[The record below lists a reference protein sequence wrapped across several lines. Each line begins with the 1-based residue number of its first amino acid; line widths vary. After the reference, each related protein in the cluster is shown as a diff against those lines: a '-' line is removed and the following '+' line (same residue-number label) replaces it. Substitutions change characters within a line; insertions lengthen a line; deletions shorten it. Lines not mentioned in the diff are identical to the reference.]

1 MADHQLDIAT
11 RLVHAGE
18 RQGQPVGQPVA
29 TPIYASTTFTY
40 GSTAEADAVLGGE
53 KPGYI
58 YTRYGNPTVA
68 AMEQAILSLEGGVA
82 ACAYASGMAA
92 LHAALL
98 ACELSP
104 GSTIL
109 ASRDLYGATLDLLV
123 LIFGKFGVKT
133 VPADFSDLPALAAKA
148 EEVRPCVL
156 VAETISNPLLKICD
170 IDACAEIAR
179 THHARLIVDN
189 TFASPYLCRPLEH
202 GADFVVH
209 SATKYLS
216 GHADAMGGVVIAKE
230 SFDHRA
236 LISVMKLAGGI
247 LGPWDA
253 HEILRGIKTL
263 GLRMERQCANANC
276 IAHQLSSNPRVA
288 RVYYPALPRAEA
300 PETLHRI
307 LQPPH
312 AGAMISIEL
321 AENSREAAFRFMDAL
336 QICVRATSL
345 GDIFTGVLHPATSTH
360 REMSPA
366 RRRQAGITDGMIRI
380 SVGIENV
387 NDLLEDLQQAL
398 DASSVASNSGTTD
411 K

>member
-1 MADHQLDIAT
+1 MADRELDIAT

-18 RQGQPVGQPVA
+18 RQGWPVGDPVS

-40 GSTAEADAVLGGE
+40 GSMADADAVLGGE

-68 AMEQAILSLEGGVA
+68 ALEQAILSLEGGVA
-82 ACAYASGMAA
+82 ACAFASGMAA

-104 GSTIL
+104 GSVIL

-123 LIFGKFGVKT
+123 RIFGQFDVKT
-133 VPADFSDLPALAAKA
+133 VTADFSDLPALAAKA
-148 EEVRPCVL
+148 QEVHPRAL
-156 VAETISNPLLKICD
+156 VAETISNPALKLCD
-170 IDACAEIAR
+170 VDACAEIAK
-179 THHARLIVDN
+179 THHARMIVDN

-216 GHADAMGGVVIAKE
+216 GHADAMGGVVVAKE
-230 SFDHRA
+230 SFDHQA
-236 LISVMKLAGGI
+236 LVSVLKLAGGV

-263 GLRMERQCANANC
+263 GLRMERQCSNAHR
-276 IAHQLSSNPRVA
+276 IARQLTSNPRVA
-288 RVYYPALPRAEA
+288 RVYYPDLPGAES
-300 PETLHRI
+300 PELLQRI

-312 AGAMISIEL
+312 AGAMVSIEL
-321 AENSREAAFRFMDAL
+321 AQDSREAAFRFMDAL
-336 QICVRATSL
+336 RVCVRATSL

-380 SVGIENV
+380 SVGIEYV
-387 NDLLEDLQQAL
+387 DDLLEDLHRAL
-398 DASSVASNSGTTD
+398 EASSAASTQM
-411 K
+411 

>member
-1 MADHQLDIAT
+1 MAHSQLDIAT

-18 RQGQPVGQPVA
+18 RLGTPTGQPVS

-40 GSTAEADAVLGGE
+40 GSMAEADAVLGGE

-68 AMEQAILSLEGGVA
+68 ALEQAILSLEGGVS

-92 LHAALL
+92 LHAAVL

-109 ASRDLYGATLDLLV
+109 ASQDLYGATLDLLV
-123 LIFGKFGVKT
+123 MVFGQFDIRT
-133 VPADFSDLPALAAKA
+133 VTADFSDLSSLATKA
-148 EEVRPCVL
+148 DEVRPRVL

-170 IDACAEIAR
+170 IDACAEIAHSHR
-179 THHARLIVDN
+179 ARLIVDN

-216 GHADAMGGVVIAKE
+216 GHADAMGGVVVARERPDDK
-230 SFDHRA
+230 A
-236 LISVMKLAGGI
+236 LISIMKLAGGV

-263 GLRMERQCANANC
+263 GLRLERQCANAQR
-276 IAHQLSSNPRVA
+276 IAETLAQDSRLG
-288 RVYYPALPRAEA
+288 RVYYPALAGAEV
-300 PETLHRI
+300 LQRI
-307 LQPPH
+307 LRSGH
-312 AGAMISIEL
+312 AGAMISIRL
-321 AENSREAAFRFMDAL
+321 AEDSRDAAFRFMDAL
-336 QICVRATSL
+336 RLCVRSTSL
-345 GDIFTGVLHPATSTH
+345 GDVFTQVLHPATSSH

-366 RRRQAGITDGMIRI
+366 RRRQAGITDGLIRI
-380 SVGIENV
+380 SVGIEDV
-387 NDLLEDLQQAL
+387 QDILTDLQQAL
-398 DASSVASNSGTTD
+398 DASPVAQRT
-411 K
+411 

>member
-1 MADHQLDIAT
+1 
-11 RLVHAGE
+11 
-18 RQGQPVGQPVA
+18 
-29 TPIYASTTFTY
+29 
-40 GSTAEADAVLGGE
+40 
-53 KPGYI
+53 
-58 YTRYGNPTVA
+58 
-68 AMEQAILSLEGGVA
+68 
-82 ACAYASGMAA
+82 MAA

-123 LIFGKFGVKT
+123 LIFGQFDVKT
-133 VPADFSDLPALAAKA
+133 VTADFSDLPALAAKA
-148 EEVRPCVL
+148 EEVGPRAL
-156 VAETISNPLLKICD
+156 VAETISNPRLKICD

-179 THHARLIVDN
+179 THHARLMIDN

-230 SFDHRA
+230 SFDQQA

-263 GLRMERQCANANC
+263 GLRMERQCANAHR
-276 IAHQLSSNPRVA
+276 IARQLSRNPRVA
-288 RVYYPALPRAEA
+288 RVYYPALAGAEA
-300 PETLHRI
+300 AETLQRI

-312 AGAMISIEL
+312 AGAMLSIEL
-321 AENSREAAFRFMDAL
+321 AEDSREAAFRFMDAL
-336 QICVRATSL
+336 RICVRATSL

-360 REMSPA
+360 REMPPA

-380 SVGIENV
+380 SAGIEDG
-387 NDLLEDLQQAL
+387 NDLLADMQQAL
-398 DASSVASNSGTTD
+398 DAS
-411 K
+411 

>member
-1 MADHQLDIAT
+1 MAHPQLDIAT

-18 RQGQPVGQPVA
+18 RLGTPTGHPTS

-40 GSTAEADAVLGGE
+40 GSMAEADAVLGGE

-58 YTRYGNPTVA
+58 YTRYGNPTIA
-68 AMEQAILSLEGGVA
+68 SLEQAILSLEGGVS

-92 LHAALL
+92 LHAAVL

-123 LIFGKFGVKT
+123 LLFGQFDIKT
-133 VPADFSDLPALAAKA
+133 VTADFSDLSALSAKA
-148 EEVRPCVL
+148 EEVRPRVL

-170 IDACAEIAR
+170 IDACAEIAHS
-179 THHARLIVDN
+179 HHARLIVDN

-216 GHADAMGGVVIAKE
+216 GHADAMGGVVVAKE
-230 SFDHRA
+230 RPDDKA
-236 LISVMKLAGGI
+236 LISIMKLAGGV

-253 HEILRGIKTL
+253 HEIMRGIKTL
-263 GLRMERQCANANC
+263 GLRLERQCANAQH
-276 IAHQLSSNPRVA
+276 IAETLAPDPRLHQ
-288 RVYYPALPRAEA
+288 VYYPSLAATEVLQ
-300 PETLHRI
+300 RI
-307 LQPPH
+307 LRPGH
-312 AGAMISIEL
+312 AGAMISIRL
-321 AENSREAAFRFMDAL
+321 AEDSRDAAFRFMDAL
-336 QICVRATSL
+336 NLCVRSTSL
-345 GDIFTGVLHPATSTH
+345 GDVFTQVLHPATSSH

-366 RRRQAGITDGMIRI
+366 RRRQAGITDGLIRI
-380 SVGIENV
+380 SVGIEDV
-387 NDLLEDLQQAL
+387 QDILADLKQAL
-398 DASSVASNSGTTD
+398 EASTVAQSA
-411 K
+411 

>member
-1 MADHQLDIAT
+1 MADYQLDIAT

-18 RQGQPVGQPVA
+18 RQSQPVGQPVA

-40 GSTAEADAVLGGE
+40 DSMADADAVLGGD

-68 AMEQAILSLEGGVA
+68 ALEEAMLSLEGGVA

-92 LHAALL
+92 LHAALF

-123 LIFGKFGVKT
+123 LLFGRFNVKT
-133 VPADFSDLPALAAKA
+133 VTADFSDLTALAAKA
-148 EEVRPCVL
+148 EEVKPRAL
-156 VAETISNPLLKICD
+156 VAETISNPLLKLCD

-179 THHARLIVDN
+179 THNARLIVDN

-216 GHADAMGGVVIAKE
+216 GHADAMGGVVIVKE
-230 SFDHRA
+230 SFDRPA
-236 LISVMKLAGGI
+236 LISIMKLAGGV
-247 LGPWDA
+247 LGPWEA

-263 GLRMERQCANANC
+263 GLRMDRQCANAGR
-276 IAHQLSSNPRVA
+276 IAQELSRNPRVA
-288 RVYYPALPRAEA
+288 RVFYPALPGAEA
-300 PETLHRI
+300 PETLQRI
-307 LQPPH
+307 LRAPH
-312 AGAMISIEL
+312 AGGIISIGL
-321 AENSREAAFRFMDAL
+321 AEDSREAAFRFMDAL
-336 QICVRATSL
+336 RICVRATSL
-345 GDIFTGVLHPATSTH
+345 GDIFTEVLHPATSTH

-366 RRRQAGITDGMIRI
+366 RRHQAGITEGMIRL
-380 SVGIENV
+380 SVGIEDV
-387 NDLLEDLQQAL
+387 NDLLRDIQLAL
-398 DASSVASNSGTTD
+398 NVSR
-411 K
+411 

>member
-1 MADHQLDIAT
+1 MAQPQLDIAT

-18 RQGQPVGQPVA
+18 RPGTPTGQPVSI
-29 TPIYASTTFTY
+29 PIYASTTFTY
-40 GSTAEADAVLGGE
+40 RSMADADAVLGGE

-68 AMEQAILSLEGGVA
+68 ALEQAILSLEGGVS

-92 LHAALL
+92 LHAAVL

-123 LIFGKFGVKT
+123 LLFGQFDIKT
-133 VPADFSDLPALAAKA
+133 VTADFSDLPSLAVKA
-148 EEVRPCVL
+148 EEVRPRVL
-156 VAETISNPLLKICD
+156 IAETISNPLLKICD
-170 IDACAEIAR
+170 IDACAAVAR
-179 THHARLIVDN
+179 THHAKLIVDN

-216 GHADAMGGVVIAKE
+216 GHADAMGGAVVARE
-230 SFDHRA
+230 HPDDAA
-236 LISVMKLAGGI
+236 LISIMKLAGGV
-247 LGPWDA
+247 LGPWEA

-263 GLRMERQCANANC
+263 GLRLERQCANAHR
-276 IAHQLSSNPRVA
+276 IAETLAADPRVS
-288 RVYYPALPRAEA
+288 RVHYPALADT
-300 PETLHRI
+300 ETLRRI
-307 LQPPH
+307 LTPGY

-321 AENSREAAFRFMDAL
+321 AEDSRDAAFRFMDAL
-336 QICVRATSL
+336 RLCVRSTSL
-345 GDIFTGVLHPATSTH
+345 GDIFTGVLHPATSSH

-366 RRRQAGITDGMIRI
+366 RRRQAGITDGLIRI
-380 SVGIENV
+380 SVGIEDV
-387 NDLLEDLQQAL
+387 QDLLNDLQQAL
-398 DASSVASNSGTTD
+398 DAATAET
-411 K
+411 KRM

>member
-1 MADHQLDIAT
+1 MAHPQLDIAT

-18 RQGQPVGQPVA
+18 RLGTPTGQPVS

-40 GSTAEADAVLGGE
+40 GSMAEADAVLGGE

-58 YTRYGNPTVA
+58 YTRYGNPTIA
-68 AMEQAILSLEGGVA
+68 SLEQAILSLEGGVS

-92 LHAALL
+92 LHAAVL

-123 LIFGKFGVKT
+123 LLFGQFDIKT
-133 VPADFSDLPALAAKA
+133 VTADFSDLSALAAKA
-148 EEVRPCVL
+148 EEVRPRVL

-170 IDACAEIAR
+170 IDACAEIAHS
-179 THHARLIVDN
+179 HHARLIVDN

-216 GHADAMGGVVIAKE
+216 GHADAMGGVVVAKE
-230 SFDHRA
+230 RPDDKA
-236 LISVMKLAGGI
+236 LISIMKLAGGV

-253 HEILRGIKTL
+253 HEIMRGIKTL
-263 GLRMERQCANANC
+263 GLRLERQCANAQR
-276 IAHQLSSNPRVA
+276 IAETLAPDPRL
-288 RVYYPALPRAEA
+288 RQVYYPSLAGTEVLQ
-300 PETLHRI
+300 RI
-307 LQPPH
+307 LRPGH
-312 AGAMISIEL
+312 AGAMISIRL
-321 AENSREAAFRFMDAL
+321 AEDSRDAAFRFMDAL
-336 QICVRATSL
+336 KLCVRSTSL
-345 GDIFTGVLHPATSTH
+345 GDVFTQVLHPATSSH

-366 RRRQAGITDGMIRI
+366 RRRQAGITDGLIRI
-380 SVGIENV
+380 SVGIEDV
-387 NDLLEDLQQAL
+387 QDILADLKQAL
-398 DASSVASNSGTTD
+398 EASTVAQSA
-411 K
+411 